1 MCRWARGPP
10 TFRTTVCCSA
20 TPRTTHAA
28 TEHHVADCSTRMIRA
43 RTSEVPGTKLESPTT
58 MTGVLHGFS
67 WSLHKHWDVHKFA
80 ANANYYPKPQEN
92 TIDVTI

>member
-1 MCRWARGPP
+1 VAPQRFERLCR
-10 TFRTTVCCSA
+10 SA
-20 TPRTTHAA
+20 TPGTTHPA
-28 TEHHVADCSTRMIRA
+28 TEHHVADSSTRMIQA
-43 RTSEVPGTKLESPTT
+43 PTSAVPGTVQNSFESPTT

-80 ANANYYPKPQEN
+80 ANANYYPKPKEN